1 MGADGV
7 VRVGFL
13 GVVDF
18 DFFGERLGEFVGED
32 EVGDEFG
39 RVVIDGFELA
49 AFAGE
54 AWVKGEVPGSTS
66 SP

>member
-1 MGADGV
+1 MGAYGV

-18 DFFGERLGEFVGED
+18 DFFGEGLGEFVGED

-39 RVVIDGFELA
+39 RVVVDGFELA

-54 AWVKGEVPGSTS
+54 TWVMGEVPGSTS